1 MEFTKKGEGKILF
14 SDPQRQELDA
24 IKARQKARKEAGV
37 PAQVTNKELYQM
49 LSDILENQ
57 AKIENRLMKIMPQ
70 R

>member
-1 MEFTKKGEGKILF
+1 MPKAFHRPA
-14 SDPQRQELDA
+14 DQARQDLAA

-57 AKIENRLMKIMPQ
+57 AKIENMLTKIMPQ